1 MDFLEHKFNEPT
13 NSSVSRSSARLWG
26 ASHGSP
32 LTYMPFIE
40 FSTQTNLIGLELKYE
55 MFWVAKLSTS
65 RNLIG

>member
-1 MDFLEHKFNEPT
+1 
-13 NSSVSRSSARLWG
+13 
-26 ASHGSP
+26 
-32 LTYMPFIE
+32 MPFIE

>member
-55 MFWVAKLSTS
+55 MF
-65 RNLIG
+65 